1 MIPAH
6 VHQILEH
13 DLLVC
18 QLAVVALGTTPILLL
33 LVMVE
38 LLELFVDLLGIHLVD
53 IDVWS
58 ILVEVRGLQRLDVHL
73 VLEGAQLELIE
84 LLSILIT
91 VPNLLVWKLP
101 RLHLV
106 QEVTIL
112 CRHVPFLC
120 IHPDGVGTQAGAVV
134 PEVLRE
140 HHIWISLVEAKS
152 LGTTNR
158 GAIARHWREPP
169 LKEREAASVREHILS
184 NLIL

>member
-73 VLEGAQLELIE
+73 VLEGAQLELI
-84 LLSILIT
+84 
-91 VPNLLVWKLP
+91 
-101 RLHLV
+101 
-106 QEVTIL
+106 
-112 CRHVPFLC
+112 
-120 IHPDGVGTQAGAVV
+120 
-134 PEVLRE
+134 
-140 HHIWISLVEAKS
+140 
-152 LGTTNR
+152 
-158 GAIARHWREPP
+158 
-169 LKEREAASVREHILS
+169 
-184 NLIL
+184 